1 MSRSRRGVA
10 PTARRAY
17 AISRHTLTSRS
28 GNGSAQIVLRGV
40 YFQQVMLLNVPEPA
54 LVLLIGPSG
63 SGKSTFAAAH
73 FKPTEILS
81 SDWMR
86 AMVAD
91 DASDQDA
98 SAEAFRVLAIF
109 ANGRL
114 KRRLTTVIDATNL
127 RAANRKKFRQVA
139 ARYGVPTV
147 AVLFDFDPATYAT
160 LNSGRADR
168 VVEEEIVADQASRM
182 RDAMASVPLEGYA
195 RLYVFRDPSLV
206 RLATVERA

>member
-1 MSRSRRGVA
+1 MKL
-10 PTARRAY
+10 
-17 AISRHTLTSRS
+17 AI
-28 GNGSAQIVLRGV
+28 
-40 YFQQVMLLNVPEPA
+40 PDPA

-73 FKPTEILS
+73 FRTTEILS

-91 DASDQDA
+91 DAADQDA

-147 AVLFDFDPATYAT
+147 AVLFDFPAATYAT
-160 LNSGRADR
+160 HNAGRADR
-168 VVEEEIVADQASRM
+168 VVEEEVIADQVSRM
-182 RDAMASVPLEGYA
+182 REAMAAVPLEGYA
-195 RLYVFRDPSLV
+195 RIHVVRDP
-206 RLATVERA
+206 AEAAAITMERG

>member
-1 MSRSRRGVA
+1 MNLVI
-10 PTARRAY
+10 PD
-17 AISRHTLTSRS
+17 
-28 GNGSAQIVLRGV
+28 
-40 YFQQVMLLNVPEPA
+40 PA

-91 DASDQDA
+91 DAADQNA

-114 KRRLTTVIDATNL
+114 KRRLMTVIDATNL
-127 RAANRKKFRQVA
+127 RAAHRKPFCQVA

-147 AVLFDFDPATYAT
+147 GILFDFPAATYAT
-160 LNSGRADR
+160 HNLERSER
-168 VVEEEIVADQASRM
+168 VVEEGVVAEQASRM
-182 RDAMASVPLEGYA
+182 RDAVAAVPLERY
-195 RLYVFRDPSLV
+195 RTFYVFRDPAESSA
-206 RLATVERA
+206 ATLERA

>member
-1 MSRSRRGVA
+1 VN
-10 PTARRAY
+10 
-17 AISRHTLTSRS
+17 L
-28 GNGSAQIVLRGV
+28 V
-40 YFQQVMLLNVPEPA
+40 VPDPA

-63 SGKSTFAAAH
+63 AGKSTFAAAH
-73 FKPTEILS
+73 FRPTEILS

-91 DASDQDA
+91 DAADQDA
-98 SAEAFRVLAIF
+98 SAEAFRVLAMF

-147 AVLFDFDPATYAT
+147 AILFHFDASTYASH
-160 LNSGRADR
+160 NAARADR
-168 VVEEEIVADQASRM
+168 VVDDAVVADQASRM
-182 RDAMASVPLEGYA
+182 REATATVPLEGYTRFYA
-195 RLYVFRDPSLV
+195 FRDPTEVGSA
-206 RLATVERA
+206 RLERV